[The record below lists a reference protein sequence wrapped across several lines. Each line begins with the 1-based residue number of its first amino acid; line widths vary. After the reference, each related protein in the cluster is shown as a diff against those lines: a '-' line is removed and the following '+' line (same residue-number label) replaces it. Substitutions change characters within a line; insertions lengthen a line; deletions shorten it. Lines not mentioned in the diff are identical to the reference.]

1 MPVSPMW
8 LSRQALQLPVPGFE
22 EGKERLASARL
33 RVVGAGSMAAPA
45 LLTLSRAG
53 FTRIWVEDDA
63 PCDERHGWL
72 GGGRQ
77 GLSRAASACQVLSS
91 YSSLVKVEPYPA
103 GGVPTATLVCVN
115 SSAAATAMAEQ
126 ARRAGVPHVVLEPR
140 GEGGT
145 VVSVPPGAPCYVCS
159 RTPSMEFRPLSPLG
173 APLACLAAVEVFLAV
188 LYPQSRAGRRIE
200 LSNGGL
206 TYLPT
211 ARRAACACGQPV
223 RR

>member
-1 MPVSPMW
+1 VPVSPEW
-8 LSRQALQLPVPGFE
+8 LSRQALQLPVPGFS
-22 EGKERLASARL
+22 EGMERLASARL
-33 RVVGAGSMAAPA
+33 RVVGAGAMAAPA

-63 PCDERHGWL
+63 PCDEPNGWL
-72 GGGRQ
+72 GEHP
-77 GLSRAASACQVLSS
+77 GLSRAAAACQVLSS
-91 YSSLVKVEPYPA
+91 YSSLLEVERYPA

-126 ARRAGVPHVVLEPR
+126 ARRAGVPHVVMEPR
-140 GEGGT
+140 GDGGT

-159 RTPSMEFRPLSPLG
+159 RTPSMESWPLSPLC
-173 APLACLAAVEVFLAV
+173 APLACIAAVEVFLAV
-188 LYPQSRAGRRIE
+188 LNPHPRAGRRVE
-200 LSNGGL
+200 LSGGGL

-211 ARRAACACGQPV
+211 VRRAACACGQPV